1 MKRGPTYRF
10 AFRIK
15 GIAAKEAVGELM
27 EDGVPEPEVTEGG
40 TAELMVR
47 MPHLLGYKI
56 HGLPF
61 CQPLYIHS
69 SPVRSL

>member
-1 MKRGPTYRF
+1 MKREPTYRF

-15 GIAAKEAVGELM
+15 GIAAKEAVGELI
-27 EDGVPEPEVTEGG
+27 EDGAPEPEVTEGG

-47 MPHLLGYKI
+47 MPHLLGSKI

-61 CQPLYIHS
+61 CQPLYIRI
-69 SPVRSL
+69 SPVHFL